1 METKLWDLIQDYMYK
16 IMLRVVSTQIK
27 ISKLFVGHWITCCHM
42 ELEPEDIQNG
52 KKSTVL
58 LKKDDF
64 FQNEKCL

>member
-1 METKLWDLIQDYMYK
+1 
-16 IMLRVVSTQIK
+16 
-27 ISKLFVGHWITCCHM
+27 M